1 MKPNRWNERKEI
13 SFNLIQT
20 SYEKFIFIHDY
31 HNQSCQNFK
40 AGNCNDHQQVTMAD
54 SKPILLLQIGDMK
67 LMKYTNGGMVL
78 YRVKKYSGETVAEDL
93 DREQLAAR
101 FPEMAQNLEG

>member
-1 MKPNRWNERKEI
+1 MRKLFLSMITVTSLIGI
-13 SFNLIQT
+13 SL
-20 SYEKFIFIHDY
+20 
-31 HNQSCQNFK
+31 

-54 SKPILLLQIGDMK
+54 SKPVLLLQIGDMK

-78 YRVKKYSGETVAEDL
+78 YSVKKYSGETVAEDL

>member
-1 MKPNRWNERKEI
+1 
-13 SFNLIQT
+13 
-20 SYEKFIFIHDY
+20 
-31 HNQSCQNFK
+31 
-40 AGNCNDHQQVTMAD
+40 
-54 SKPILLLQIGDMK
+54 MK

-78 YRVKKYSGETVAEDL
+78 YSVKKYSGETVAEDL